1 MTQAAIGVMQGRLVP
16 PVAGRIQAF
25 PGANWEAEFP
35 LAAAA
40 QLRCIEWIYDAYG
53 KDVNPLASRSGIDR
67 MRRTMSDTG
76 VAVRS
81 VVADIFMDFPLVRAT
96 PEELRDRVSMLLT
109 LLERCVDTG
118 IGRIVLPFVDASS
131 IRTRN
136 DEAQARSAIEAALTT
151 AEGLDIELHLETDLE
166 PEQFARFLEPFPRS
180 TVFVNYDSG
189 NSASLGFRAAEEFA
203 AYGDRV
209 GSVHIKDR
217 VRGGSTVP
225 LGTGDAD
232 FDAIFTALDQ
242 VGYRGDLILQVAR
255 GTPGDELSWAR
266 TNREFVERYIESHLR

>member
-1 MTQAAIGVMQGRLVP
+1 
-16 PVAGRIQAF
+16 
-25 PGANWEAEFP
+25 
-35 LAAAA
+35 
-40 QLRCIEWIYDAYG
+40 
-53 KDVNPLASRSGIDR
+53 
-67 MRRTMSDTG
+67 
-76 VAVRS
+76 
-81 VVADIFMDFPLVRAT
+81 
-96 PEELRDRVSMLLT
+96 LLT

-131 IRTRN
+131 IRTRD
-136 DEAQARSAIEAALTT
+136 DEAQARSAVEAALIT
-151 AEGLDIELHLETDLE
+151 AEGLDIEFHLETDLE

-180 TVFVNYDSG
+180 NVFVNYDSG